1 MFPERVDVEGGV
13 DSEGATCDREA
24 SLLSVA
30 DGFRASYK
38 RLAMVALD
46 PLVTRWREARCR
58 RRTSAGKRA
67 SCSAEQLLMSAGG
80 ATDDE
85 RRRRLVL
92 GMTKGKRNTGNQ
104 TRARLV
110 ELLLELWQTFS

>member
-13 DSEGATCDREA
+13 DGEGATCDREA

-92 GMTKGKRNTGNQ
+92 GMTKRKTKH
-104 TRARLV
+104 
-110 ELLLELWQTFS
+110 W